1 MPKLKHMAR
10 FTTPVN
16 LNSNDTKDMP
26 INTYVSVSATARKS
40 VLQALTSSKQ
50 PLSIIEIAEAAS
62 RLANRPYAEMQVR
75 VEVKAL
81 QEQRLVSSR
90 KETREEQEIRADG
103 GRVPNVLA
111 SLYWA
116 PAGVVPARTVAE
128 AVSGLKLYSQTGP
141 IARKIYKYPT
151 KTNAR
156 RVHEV
161 ELVDVS
167 PVVSPSSNSVVD
179 YLIEKMVAE
188 RTADIQSQLDAAN
201 AKLNKLQE
209 LFKSA
214 L

>member
-16 LNSNDTKDMP
+16 LNDTKDTP
-26 INTYVSVSATARKS
+26 INTNTPAMPTVRQS
-40 VLQALTSSKQ
+40 VLQVLTASSQ

-62 RLANRPYAEMQVR
+62 RFANRAYGEMQVR
-75 VEVKAL
+75 IEVKAL
-81 QEQRLVSSR
+81 VASKLISGR
-90 KETREEQEIRADG
+90 KETREEQAIRAEG
-103 GRVPNVLA
+103 GRAPNILA
-111 SLYWA
+111 TLYWA

-128 AVSGLKLYSQTGP
+128 AVTGLRLYSQTGP
-141 IARKIYKYPT
+141 VARKVYKYPT
-151 KTNAR
+151 RTHAR
-156 RVHEV
+156 RVQEV
-161 ELVDVS
+161 ELVDVT
-167 PVVSPSSNSVVD
+167 PVLAPSSNSVVD

-201 AKLNKLQE
+201 AKLAKLQE

>member
-1 MPKLKHMAR
+1 MPKIRNMAR

-16 LNSNDTKDMP
+16 LNSNDIKDTH
-26 INTYVSVSATARKS
+26 ITTYTSNLTTARKS
-40 VLQALTSSKQ
+40 VLQALTSSPQ

-62 RLANRPYAEMQVR
+62 RLANRAFGEMQVR
-75 VEVKAL
+75 IEVKAL
-81 QEQRLVSSR
+81 QADKLISGR
-90 KETREEQEIRADG
+90 KETREEQSIRAEG
-103 GRVPNVLA
+103 GRAPNILA
-111 SLYWA
+111 TLYWA

-141 IARKIYKYPT
+141 VARKIYKYPT

-156 RVHEV
+156 RVQEV
-161 ELVDVS
+161 ELVDVT
-167 PVVSPSSNSVVD
+167 PVVVPSSNSVVD

-188 RTADIQSQLDAAN
+188 RTAEIQSQLDAAN

>member
-141 IARKIYKYPT
+141 VARKIYKYPT

-167 PVVSPSSNSVVD
+167 PVVAPSSNSVVD